1 MAETLPARSM
11 CVDHTRPSLR
21 LGPLPA
27 RCGPRPEARPTLCLV
42 DVFDAFKSSIVEV
55 FDAFKSSYQT
65 KTVPGFWHQTKT
77 VPGFWGGFW
86 PKPSR
91 RGPCAWIT
99 RVHHFGSAPSR
110 RGPCAWITRVHHFC
124 TFRGSAHVG
133 GDRCHR
139 LCTFSLLLL

>member
-1 MAETLPARSM
+1 MEVGPRPLPARSM

-27 RCGPRPEARPTLCLV
+27 RSMCVDHTRPSLLYIPRLGPRPEARPTLCLV

-77 VPGFWGGFW
+77 VPGFW
-86 PKPSR
+86 PK
-91 RGPCAWIT
+91 
-99 RVHHFGSAPSR
+99 PSR